1 MAPANT
7 PKPLSTGSRTT
18 STQAGTPSTNSTK
31 LTADKIASDAGA
43 IQDEARRV
51 AESVASEA
59 RGVAETVANE
69 ARDQFG
75 NVMSEVKDR
84 VADAT
89 DQAKDMANTQ
99 KEKIAGQLG
108 GLADAAQRVAD
119 DLESE
124 GAPGA
129 SYVRMVADNAQK
141 LSGTIR
147 DSNVDD
153 LLGMAEDFG
162 RKQPVAF
169 LGAAALLGFTAS
181 RFLTAS
187 AKRRQQ
193 LQTTQQPGQMEP
205 VSTAPTTSTNGV
217 SGFEGRV

>member
-1 MAPANT
+1 MT
-7 PKPLSTGSRTT
+7 
-18 STQAGTPSTNSTK
+18 TNSTNPTPSSAGPQPFVPDNGGSTK
-31 LTADKIASDAGA
+31 LSADKIAADAGA
-43 IQDEARRV
+43 LKDEARHV

-59 RGVAETVANE
+59 RGVAESVANE
-69 ARDQFG
+69 ARSQLD
-75 NVMSEVKDR
+75 NVVSEVKER
-84 VADAT
+84 VADGT
-89 DQAKDMANTQ
+89 TQARDMANT
-99 KEKIAGQLG
+99 EKDNIADQLG

-124 GAPGA
+124 SAPGA
-129 SYVRMVADNAQK
+129 SYVRMVADNARK
-141 LSGTIR
+141 LTGTIR

-193 LQTTQQPGQMEP
+193 EQISQKPGMESEGAP
-205 VSTAPTTSTNGV
+205 SNPATAPYGTPSY
-217 SGFEGRV
+217 EGRA